1 MNFILASKSPR
12 RIKLMQDMNI
22 KFKVIESKIN
32 EDDISI
38 QKPHAFCKQL
48 AIKKSNYVFKK
59 NKNSTVIGADTIVYF
74 DKQIIG
80 KPKNKKEAFNIIK
93 LLSGKDHYVYTGVS
107 IISKK
112 INYSFYE
119 KTKVTFYDLNDNLI
133 DYYIENFNPYDKA
146 GGYGIQDWSKIFIKE
161 INGCYYNVIGLPIPK
176 LFKIFG
182 DKIQLNNFIKKNNK

>member
-1 MNFILASKSPR
+1 M
-12 RIKLMQDMNI
+12 
-22 KFKVIESKIN
+22 
-32 EDDISI
+32 
-38 QKPHAFCKQL
+38 
-48 AIKKSNYVFKK
+48 
-59 NKNSTVIGADTIVYF
+59 
-74 DKQIIG
+74 
-80 KPKNKKEAFNIIK
+80 
-93 LLSGKDHYVYTGVS
+93 LSGKDHYVYTGVS

-176 LFKIFG
+176 LFKIFE
-182 DKIQLNNFIKKNNK
+182 DKIQLNNFINKKQ

>member
-12 RIKLMQDMNI
+12 RIKLMQDINI
-22 KFKVIESKIN
+22 KFKVIESEIN
-32 EDDISI
+32 ENDINI
-38 QKPHAFCKQL
+38 QKPHTFCKKL

-74 DKQIIG
+74 NKKIIG
-80 KPKNKKEAFNIIK
+80 KPKNKKEAFSIIK
-93 LLSGKDHYVYTGVS
+93 SLSGKNHYVYTGVS

-112 INYSFYE
+112 INYSFYD

-161 INGCYYNVIGLPIPK
+161 INGCYYNVTGLPIPK
-176 LFKIFG
+176 LFKILK
-182 DKIQLNNFIKKNNK
+182 DKIQLNNLINKKQ